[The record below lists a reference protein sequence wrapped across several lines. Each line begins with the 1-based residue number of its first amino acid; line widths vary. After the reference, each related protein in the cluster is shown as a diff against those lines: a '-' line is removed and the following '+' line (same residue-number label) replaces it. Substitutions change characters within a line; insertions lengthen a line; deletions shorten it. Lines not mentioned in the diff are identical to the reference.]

1 MNKQAYERMVGL
13 ALHKEAFWGAVGKGL
28 ATGGR
33 WLGKALAGVGTKGAT
48 KTVSSAAQAAKAVS
62 PSAQKNVAKAMNL
75 QEGLANLKSKLG
87 DMAATKRWKGYDT
100 AAQKAK
106 LVDAFNSTAKPSA
119 IRSRIN
125 SMGKG
130 LQSWADNSSLIKSME
145 DGTFGKGLKTLGG
158 DIYRYGRRTLA
169 NAPLIGKYMPAQNK
183 HLGSFLHNMSNV
195 TNDGMGR
202 LMARRYGEHVGRA
215 AAHVGR
221 NRGKYIAGAMATP
234 TVASWFGSDDE

>member
-28 ATGGR
+28 AAGGKL
-33 WLGKALAGVGTKGAT
+33 LGKALAGAGAKGVT
-48 KTVSSAAQAAKAVS
+48 KTVSNAAKAVKAS
-62 PSAQKNVAKAMNL
+62 PAAQKNVAKAMNL

-87 DMAATKRWKGYDT
+87 DIAATKRWNKYDL
-100 AAQKAK
+100 AAQKTK
-106 LVDAFNSTAKPSA
+106 SVDAFNSTAKPAA
-119 IRSRIN
+119 IRQRVN
-125 SMGKG
+125 NMGKG
-130 LQSWADNSSLIKSME
+130 LQALVDKSSQSGLIKSME

-169 NAPLIGKYMPAQNK
+169 NAPLIGRYMPAQHK

-234 TVASWFGSDDE
+234 TVAS